1 MISKIVIIIV
11 AMMIIMTKII
21 LIIIVMIVMIKIMI
35 IIITIIIISSP
46 FQPGG
51 FSAGSHY
58 ILIFLSITCDKYHN
72 LLKDFS
78 KRNERKNLPSANS
91 HCILGGVTFLINIT

>member
-1 MISKIVIIIV
+1 MISKIVIIII

-21 LIIIVMIVMIKIMI
+21 LIIIVMIIMIKIMMI
-35 IIITIIIISSP
+35 IIIAIITSSP

-72 LLKDFS
+72 LLNDFS
-78 KRNERKNLPSANS
+78 KRNERENLPSPNI
-91 HCILGGVTFLINIT
+91 HCI

>member
-1 MISKIVIIIV
+1 MISKIVIIIL

-21 LIIIVMIVMIKIMI
+21 LIIIVMIIMIKIMM
-35 IIITIIIISSP
+35 IIITIITSSP

-72 LLKDFS
+72 LLNDFS
-78 KRNERKNLPSANS
+78 KRNERENLPSPNI
-91 HCILGGVTFLINIT
+91 HCI